1 MLLVTGF
8 VLGEVCSLCN
18 SIIIRGGITLLLSIG
33 AILFLWKDRNNKKKW
48 WLVLL
53 PFFLAGGAWYYGY
66 FAGESSVEKE
76 LLQEQAGTMEG
87 TVASIVGK
95 ASGNVVY
102 LQNCMFQ
109 DYSRMMQL
117 PGQVVVFS
125 VKDTESLKL
134 GNQIRLTGKLTKIQA
149 PSNLGQFNSVVYC
162 NSRNIYY
169 QYKQSSCQVINTD
182 YWHYRNGLRKM
193 RDTMEQVFLYYL
205 GEQDAGIISAMVLGQ
220 KTYLEEDRKELYQ
233 ENGIAHILAISGLH
247 VGMLG
252 MLVYK
257 RLRRLLLPAPFCA
270 GISIWLLISY
280 GMLSGMGSA
289 ALRAIIMLIVTIIGD
304 VIGRISDMLTSM
316 GLAGFFML
324 LMNPIQL
331 LDAGFLLS
339 YGAIVGIGGI
349 SPALEKIM
357 PGNHWL
363 AQGFRSGLAVQL
375 GTTPILL
382 YFYYELTP
390 YSIILNLLVIPFMS
404 VLLPCAIAVGTAGY
418 YIELVGRLFRIPVML
433 ILKVYDC
440 LCNVSSGL
448 PGSKL
453 VVGRPGIM
461 AMLVYYIALALA
473 LYWMQNKK
481 WKQMGILF
489 FIVLVTVCFIP
500 EEEPGIS
507 MLDVGQGDCI
517 YMNTGEHHYLIDGGS
532 SSVGKVGQYRIEP
545 FLKAKGVGRLNGVIL
560 THMDAD
566 HISGVEELFNRGY
579 PIDTLIL
586 GDIKDKS
593 QYGDMIDLAEQNGT
607 AVQYMAFGDKIM
619 DNSCSM
625 LCLHPVSGYEGEDTN
640 ANSIVLDVTMGNSHM
655 LFTGDLSQE
664 QEKEILSN
672 PYIKTRLQNTR
683 YDLLKVGHHGSKNS
697 SGEEFLAVVKP
708 DIAVIS
714 CGEDNS
720 YGHPHRETLERL
732 EEVESEFYV
741 TTEQGEID
749 ILFSEKGMEVRGF
762 IHSNDYG

>member
-8 VLGEVCSLCN
+8 VLGEVCSLCS
-18 SIIIRGGITLLLSIG
+18 SIIRSVIILLLSIG
-33 AILFLWKDRNNKKKW
+33 AILFLWKDRDNKKKR
-48 WLVLL
+48 WLLLL
-53 PFFLAGGAWYYGY
+53 PFFLVGGSWYYGY
-66 FAGESSVEKE
+66 FTGESSVEKE
-76 LLQEQAGTMEG
+76 MLQEQAGTMEG
-87 TVASIVGK
+87 TVVSIVGK

-109 DYSRMMQL
+109 DSSRMMQL

-134 GNQIRLTGKLTKIQA
+134 GNQIRLTGKLIKIQPPA
-149 PSNLGQFNSVVYC
+149 NFGQFNSVVYY

-169 QYKQSSCQVINTD
+169 QYKQSSCQVINSD

-193 RDTMEQVFLYYL
+193 RDTMEQVYLYYL
-205 GEQDAGIISAMVLGQ
+205 GERDAGIISAMVLGQ

-247 VGMLG
+247 VGLLG

-304 VIGRISDMLTSM
+304 MIGRTSDMLTSM

-349 SPALEKIM
+349 APALEKIM

-382 YFYYELTP
+382 YFYYELAP
-390 YSIILNLLVIPFMS
+390 YFIILNLLVIPLMS
-404 VLLPCAIAVGTAGY
+404 VLLPCAIAVGTVGY
-418 YIELVGRLFRIPVML
+418 YVQLVGKLFRIPVVF
-433 ILKVYDC
+433 ILKVYDW
-440 LCNVSSGL
+440 LCSSCSGL
-448 PGSKL
+448 PVSNL
-453 VVGRPGIM
+453 VIGKPSVM
-461 AMLVYYIALALA
+461 AILIYYVILMLA
-473 LYWMQNKK
+473 LYCLQNQR
-481 WKQMGILF
+481 WKQTGILF
-489 FIVLVTVCFIP
+489 FIVLLMVCFVP

-545 FLKAKGVGRLNGVIL
+545 FLKAKGVGRLDGVIL
-560 THMDAD
+560 THMDTD
-566 HISGVEELFNRGY
+566 HISGVEELLNRGY

-586 GDIKDKS
+586 GDIKDKT
-593 QYGDMIDLAEQNGT
+593 QYDDIIVLAEQNGT
-607 AVQYMAFGDKIM
+607 VVQYMAIGDKIT
-619 DNSCSM
+619 DNNCSM
-625 LCLHPVSGYEGEDTN
+625 ICLHPVSGYEEENTN
-640 ANSIVLDVTMGNSHM
+640 ANSIVLDVTMGNRHM
-655 LFTGDLSQE
+655 LFTGDLGQE

-683 YDLLKVGHHGSKNS
+683 YALLKVGHHGSKNS
-697 SGEEFLAVVKP
+697 SGEEFLAVIKP
-708 DIAVIS
+708 DIAIIS

-741 TTEQGEID
+741 TMEQGEID
-749 ILFSEKGMEVRGF
+749 ILILENGMEVHGF
-762 IHSNDYG
+762 LQKEK